1 MCCLTHSLRMQANLS
16 VKAAKKMRQEQ
27 QAVMLKQNVMSQMDL
42 QQHMLRPNNLQ
53 MNGDLR
59 KQMIQA
65 RGMGL

>member
-1 MCCLTHSLRMQANLS
+1 MCCLTHSLRMQAKLS

-27 QAVMLKQNVMSQMDL
+27 QAVMLKQNVMSQMEF

>member
-1 MCCLTHSLRMQANLS
+1 MQANLS

-27 QAVMLKQNVMSQMDL
+27 QAVMLKQNVMSQMDF
-42 QQHMLRPNNLQ
+42 QQHMIRPNNLQ

>member
-16 VKAAKKMRQEQ
+16 GKAAKKMRQEQ